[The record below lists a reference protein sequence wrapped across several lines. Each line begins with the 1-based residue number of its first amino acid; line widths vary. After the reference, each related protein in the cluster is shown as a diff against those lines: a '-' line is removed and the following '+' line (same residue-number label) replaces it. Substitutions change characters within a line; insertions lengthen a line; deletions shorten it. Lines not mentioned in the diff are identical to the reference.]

1 MKLII
6 VIALLLIPF
15 TVHAKTDWSVATV
28 ESTMK
33 RYPTAKDLGSWCYAK
48 SLYLWPVSRLQ
59 THARSSLSQVHQGLG
74 RHARRRSGR
83 RPQRERTGRSA

>member
-33 RYPTAKDLGSWCYAK
+33 RYPTAKISARGATRNRFTFTANISSTSAPAILVIS
-48 SLYLWPVSRLQ
+48 STSRI
-59 THARSSLSQVHQGLG
+59 G
-74 RHARRRSGR
+74 
-83 RPQRERTGRSA
+83 